1 MSKDAT
7 EMTTTGN
14 TPEQLAAQLAALGTE
29 IRSTLDARQRLHLD
43 QLEYRIQEQRER
55 FTLGMLEMGRCLNEV
70 KQAKL
75 VGHGHWEEWVALH
88 TGATVRG
95 AQRMMKAAREVP
107 KTSTLTLLDYS
118 KISVLLAV
126 DPEEREEF
134 AISVDAAHK
143 SVRQLD
149 AAVREKLAA
158 EKKLRETEAAL
169 ASANA
174 LKDKAVEA
182 ANAASARAQELEQSL
197 AKAAQAPAQIIERE
211 VPPADYAVLK
221 SRDGAAAARIREAE
235 DYADEQEQRV
245 KELQAKL
252 DAVNGQGSQV
262 NDAQA
267 FIAACSTFYGDICR
281 YQNMTDVELMRG
293 KSQAD
298 VSSMMTWVRMINS
311 WASTMEALLNHPV
324 TAEVEGY
331 VR

>member
-1 MSKDAT
+1 MSKDDTKMIPIA
-7 EMTTTGN
+7 N
-14 TPEQLAAQLAALGTE
+14 SPEQLTARLAALGTE
-29 IRSTLDARQRLHLD
+29 IRGTLDDRQRLHLD

-75 VGHGHWEEWVALH
+75 VDHGHWEEWVALH
-88 TGATVRG
+88 TGATPRG

-126 DPEEREEF
+126 DAEEREAF
-134 AISVDAAHK
+134 AISVDAMHK

-149 AAVREKLAA
+149 AAVKQKLAA
-158 EKKLRETEAAL
+158 KNKMRQTEAAL

-174 LKDKAVEA
+174 LMDEAVEA
-182 ANAASARAQELEQSL
+182 AAAANARVEALEQRL
-197 AKAAQAPAQIIERE
+197 AEAEQAPARVIERE
-211 VPPADYAVLK
+211 VPPADYEALK
-221 SRDGAAAARIREAE
+221 IRDEAAAARIREAE
-235 DYADEQEQRV
+235 DYADDQEQRV
-245 KELQAKL
+245 KELQAQL
-252 DAVNGQGSQV
+252 DAARSQGSQA
-262 NDAQA
+262 NEAQG

-298 VSSMMTWVRMINS
+298 LSSMLTWVRMIGG
-311 WASTMEALLNHPV
+311 WADTMAVRLNHPV
-324 TAEVEGY
+324 TAEVDGD